1 MEREGKE
8 RGEERK
14 GSQAQR
20 ARIQY
25 FHFAKGRKGKE
36 RGEERNLLAQEVLR
50 EKCGHLLR

>member
-1 MEREGKE
+1 LQKKEGKERGEEEGKE

-25 FHFAKGRKGKE
+25 FHFAS
-36 RGEERNLLAQEVLR
+36 A
-50 EKCGHLLR
+50 